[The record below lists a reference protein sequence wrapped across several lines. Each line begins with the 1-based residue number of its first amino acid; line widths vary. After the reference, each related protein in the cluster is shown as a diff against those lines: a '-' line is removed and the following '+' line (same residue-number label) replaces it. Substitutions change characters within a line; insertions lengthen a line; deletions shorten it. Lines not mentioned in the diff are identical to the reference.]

1 MENESK
7 RRDTI
12 VKIILIVII
21 IILLLHSCALSYSKT
36 PGRTPSGNI
45 NVIEITC
52 DKPIDCKEKT
62 IPDGNENKT
71 SEEQPIETK
80 PNCEKRNGKYY
91 DKDGNVVT
99 ELIYQK
105 NCLKNYCKI
114 LSDGTFYGKDGS
126 IVSEN
131 KYKEECEKSDSQ
143 KTPVCEERDG
153 KYYDEN
159 SNAVSEL
166 DFQKRCMINICKILS
181 DGTHYGANDNEIPEG
196 EFIAECESEGK
207 PYVKDNEFG
216 VIDKGHN
223 KITWNGSS
231 DLKIFTNSIYELNDV
246 IAPEMSNT
254 YQFVIRN
261 DTDYKMFYNMSFE
274 ETNPYNID
282 MRYKLKKNDTY
293 IIDHYVRYDELVV
306 STYHLSADQH
316 DTYYLEWKWFSGD
329 NDTQA
334 GRNEAPYNLRINVEA
349 ESTNG

>member
-1 MENESK
+1 MENETK
-7 RRDTI
+7 RKDTI
-12 VKIILIVII
+12 TKIILIVII
-21 IILLLHSCALSYSKT
+21 IILLLHSCAFSHSKT
-36 PGRTPSGNI
+36 PSRTPSGNV

-52 DKPIDCKEKT
+52 DKQTDCDTIPKTDKPTSNIVPEPATKTEDNQTTPEEEKT
-62 IPDGNENKT
+62 G
-71 SEEQPIETK
+71 
-80 PNCEKRNGKYY
+80 C
-91 DKDGNVVT
+91 V
-99 ELIYQK
+99 
-105 NCLKNYCKI
+105 
-114 LSDGTFYGKDGS
+114 
-126 IVSEN
+126 
-131 KYKEECEKSDSQ
+131 
-143 KTPVCEERDG
+143 ERDG
-153 KYYDEN
+153 KYYDN
-159 SNAVSEL
+159 NGNIISEL
-166 DFQKRCMINICKILS
+166 DYQKQCMINICKILS
-181 DGTHYGANDNEIPEG
+181 DGTYYGAHNNEISEG
-196 EFIAECESEGK
+196 EFYAECESEGN
-207 PYVKDNEFG
+207 PYIKDDEFG
-216 VIDKGHN
+216 VIDRRHN

-293 IIDHYVRYDELVV
+293 IIDHYVGYDELVV
-306 STYHLSADQH
+306 STKYLSADQH